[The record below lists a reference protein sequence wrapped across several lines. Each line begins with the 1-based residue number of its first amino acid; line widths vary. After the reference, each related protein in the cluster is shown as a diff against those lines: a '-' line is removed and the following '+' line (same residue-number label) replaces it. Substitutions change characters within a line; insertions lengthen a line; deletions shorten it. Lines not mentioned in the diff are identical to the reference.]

1 MARRMPAGVELRKGT
16 NGISFR
22 ARWRDE
28 QGGRHS
34 NTFDT
39 LDDAEAH
46 LQEMARN
53 RRRGVSVNPTPG
65 RTLFSEWA
73 ATWWATRDVRA
84 STMAPQF
91 TLMNRHIVPH
101 WGQWRLIDI
110 KAHHI
115 RQWMVELA
123 RGGDCQRGRNMSS
136 LQPSTVNKA
145 LTMMKL
151 CMAGAVDAGLL
162 EINPATR
169 VKQMTSRPEER
180 RFLEPWELEE
190 LEAGMLEWW
199 RPMLALAIDSALR
212 IGELGAL
219 QVKDLDLLK
228 HSVRVRGTAVEV
240 SKKFTNAATMRQVNE
255 TKTARGRRV
264 VPTLTPS
271 TVEKL
276 AAMIAE
282 RRLGPEDTLFT
293 GRQGAPLRGSNFRP
307 NIWKPAVARASL
319 AKPLPTP
326 HSLRHTAISLWIAA
340 GTVSPMEIAMWA
352 GHSSINTTYSVYGHL
367 IQKDAS
373 ATIEQLTRIHAESA
387 ATRRN
392 QVVRLRSV
400 PAAKDGPERT
410 DTGT

>member
-1 MARRMPAGVELRKGT
+1 MARRMPVGVRAEKRGKVVT
-16 NGISFR
+16 YQ
-22 ARWRDE
+22 ARWVDE
-28 QGGRHS
+28 RGARHS
-34 NTFDT
+34 ATFDT
-39 LDDAEAH
+39 VSDAAAH
-46 LQEMARN
+46 RAQMDRN
-53 RRRGVSVNPTPG
+53 VRRGASADPTPG
-65 RTLFSEWA
+65 KTLFSDWA
-73 ATWWATRDVRA
+73 ETWWATRDVRA
-84 STMAPQF
+84 STKASQHTM
-91 TLMNRHIVPH
+91 MNRHIVPH

-110 KAHHI
+110 KADHI

-123 RGGDCQRGRNMSS
+123 RGGDCPRGPDMSP
-136 LQPSTVNKA
+136 LQPSTVNKV

-151 CMAGAVDAGLL
+151 CMAGAVDADLI
-162 EINPATR
+162 ETNPATR
-169 VKQMTSRPEER
+169 VKQMTSRPDER

-212 IGELGAL
+212 LGELGAL

-240 SKKFTNAATMRQVNE
+240 SKRFTNAATMRQVTE

-271 TVEKL
+271 TVDKL

-282 RRLGPEDTLFT
+282 RGLGPEDTPFT

-307 NIWKPAVARASL
+307 NIWKPAVTRAGL
-319 AKPLPTP
+319 AAPLPTP

-340 GTVSPMEIAMWA
+340 GTVNPMEIAMWA

-373 ATIEQLTRIHAESA
+373 ATITQLTRIHAESSV
-387 ATRRN
+387 TRRN
-392 QVVRLRSV
+392 QVVQLRSV
-400 PAAKDGPERT
+400 PAAKNGPGRT

>member
-1 MARRMPAGVELRKGT
+1 MARRMPVGVRAEKRGKVVT
-16 NGISFR
+16 YQ
-22 ARWRDE
+22 ARWVDE
-28 QGGRHS
+28 RGTRHS
-34 NTFDT
+34 ATFDT
-39 LDDAEAH
+39 ANDAAAH
-46 LQEMARN
+46 RQQMDRN
-53 RRRGVSVNPTPG
+53 VRRGASADPTPG
-65 RTLFSEWA
+65 KTLFSDWA
-73 ATWWATRDVRA
+73 ETWWATRDVRA
-84 STMAPQF
+84 STRASQH
-91 TLMNRHIVPH
+91 TLMNRHVVPH
-101 WGQWRLIDI
+101 WRDWKLIDI

-115 RQWMVELA
+115 RQWTVELA
-123 RGGDCQRGRNMSS
+123 RGGSCSRGRDMPP
-136 LQPSTVNKA
+136 LHPSTVNKV

-151 CMAGAVDAGLL
+151 CMAGAVDADLL

-169 VKQMTSRPEER
+169 VRPVTNSVEER

-190 LEAGMLEWW
+190 LAEGMLEWW

-212 IGELGAL
+212 MGELGAL

-228 HSVRVRGTAVEV
+228 HAVRVRGTAVEV
-240 SKKFTNAATMRQVNE
+240 SKKFTNAATMRQV
-255 TKTARGRRV
+255 TDPKTARGRRV

-276 AAMIAE
+276 AAMIGE
-282 RRLGPEDTLFT
+282 RGLGPEDTLFT
-293 GRQGAPLRGSNFRP
+293 GRQGAPLSGSNFRP
-307 NIWKPAVARASL
+307 NIWKPAVQRAAL
-319 AKPLPTP
+319 AEPLPTP

-367 IQKDAS
+367 IQKDAT

-387 ATRRN
+387 VARRN

>member
-1 MARRMPAGVELRKGT
+1 MARRMPAGVELRKGI

-34 NTFDT
+34 ATFDT
-39 LDDAEAH
+39 LDDAETH
-46 LQEMARN
+46 LQEMTRN
-53 RRRGVSVNPTPG
+53 RRRGVSVNPMPG
-65 RTLFSEWA
+65 RTLFSDWA
-73 ATWWATRDVRA
+73 ETWWGTRDVRA
-84 STMAPQF
+84 STKASQF
-91 TLMNRHIVPH
+91 TLMNRHVVPH
-101 WGQWRLIDI
+101 WRDWKLIDI

-115 RQWMVELA
+115 RTWTVELT
-123 RGGDCQRGRNMSS
+123 RGGSCSRGPDMPP
-136 LQPSTVNKA
+136 LQPSTVNKV

-151 CMAGAVDAGLL
+151 CMAGAVDADLL
-162 EINPATR
+162 ETNAATR
-169 VKQMTSRPEER
+169 VKPVTNSVEER

-212 IGELGAL
+212 LGELGAL

-240 SKKFTNAATMRQVNE
+240 SKKFTNAATMRQVTD

-271 TVEKL
+271 TVDKL

-282 RRLGPEDTLFT
+282 RGLGPEDTLFT

-307 NIWKPAVARASL
+307 NIWKPAVTRAGL
-319 AKPLPTP
+319 AEPLPTP

-340 GTVSPMEIAMWA
+340 GTVNPMEIAMWA

-400 PAAKDGPERT
+400 PAAKDEPGRT

>member
-1 MARRMPAGVELRKGT
+1 MARRMPVGVRAEKRGKVVT
-16 NGISFR
+16 YQ
-22 ARWRDE
+22 ARWVDE
-28 QGGRHS
+28 RGVRHS
-34 NTFDT
+34 ATFDT
-39 LDDAEAH
+39 ANDAAAH
-46 LQEMARN
+46 RQQMDRN
-53 RRRGVSVNPTPG
+53 VRRGASADPTPG
-65 RTLFSEWA
+65 KTPFSDWA
-73 ATWWATRDVRA
+73 ETWWGTRDVRA
-84 STMAPQF
+84 STKASQF
-91 TLMNRHIVPH
+91 TLMNRHVVPH
-101 WGQWRLIDI
+101 WRDWKLIDI

-115 RQWMVELA
+115 RAWTVELA
-123 RGGDCQRGRNMSS
+123 RGGSCSRGPGMPP
-136 LQPSTVNKA
+136 LQPSTVNKV

-151 CMAGAVDAGLL
+151 CLAGAVDADLL
-162 EINPATR
+162 EINAATR
-169 VKQMTSRPEER
+169 VKPVTNSVEER

-212 IGELGAL
+212 LGELGAL

-240 SKKFTNAATMRQVNE
+240 SKKFTNAATMRQVTD

-271 TVEKL
+271 TVDKL

-282 RRLGPEDTLFT
+282 RGLGPEDTLFT

-307 NIWKPAVARASL
+307 NIWKPAVTRACL
-319 AKPLPTP
+319 AEPLPTP

-340 GTVSPMEIAMWA
+340 GTVNPMEIAMWA

-367 IQKDAS
+367 IQKDAT

-387 ATRRN
+387 VARRN

-400 PAAKDGPERT
+400 PAAKDGPERI
-410 DTGT
+410 DTGD